1 MTGIAWWWM
10 AQNSDFCTAW
20 GLKNKGWALYAL
32 HMQGQ
37 GMIEKCLS
45 GGAFVYV
52 CFAVHTVVH
61 ARTDVG
67 VRFLLYK
74 QFPDTSL
81 CHRYWLH
88 CRLSVKKEIWCISWM
103 LYKKHLFLHVRG
115 MEQRLFVAGFAKQSL
130 EKAECVHSIT
140 RELLFTLSTP
150 WCFKHSRQVLQVMI
164 GSSMRYWDMLIEMFS
179 AQHAKIKRLRL
190 FVSWLCVAW
199 PIVKWFRVLRR
210 FLYATGMPNGAT
222 ADFVLWKE
230 KRKTRHLYSACD
242 GGTVLAE
249 QQCPPSY
256 FALFFHHFLYVC
268 WFACHCLGAARRMRE
283 VIYRHFDCETWWY
296 N

>member
-1 MTGIAWWWM
+1 MPCICKGREWSRNAFLVARVCIRV
-10 AQNSDFCTAW
+10 FCCT
-20 GLKNKGWALYAL
+20 
-32 HMQGQ
+32 H
-37 GMIEKCLS
+37 S
-45 GGAFVYV
+45 GSCSHRRGCAISSVQ
-52 CFAVHTVVH
+52 AVS
-61 ARTDVG
+61 
-67 VRFLLYK
+67 
-74 QFPDTSL
+74 FPDTSL

-103 LYKKHLFLHVRG
+103 LYKKHLFLHVCG

-130 EKAECVHSIT
+130 EEAKCVRSIT

-150 WCFKHSRQVLQVMI
+150 WRFKHSRQALQVMI

-199 PIVKWFRVLRR
+199 PIVKRFRVLWR

-230 KRKTRHLYSACD
+230 KEKRKTGHLYSACNGD
-242 GGTVLAE
+242 TVLAE
-249 QQCPPSY
+249 QQCSPSY

-268 WFACHCLGAARRMRE
+268 WFACHCLGAARRVRE